1 MSMTAKFYTFDKRRN
16 STKTPTIAGLTS
28 EDLSIVLKSPTS
40 YRNPS
45 LHVTRSG
52 GFPFNYMDW
61 SGWLYW
67 IDDVVSVGDNRY
79 EIHCKI
85 DVLGTLRA
93 YILAT
98 TAFVLYDGT
107 ANSEIPDTRLSTKTT
122 RGIHYSRAE
131 FNYIGQVS
139 DPANAPVIMS
149 IVGQDGVSYWALTPT
164 QAAGMLDD
172 INTEHVPDLFP
183 RLVDAETL
191 EEWFGCIADYL
202 REFFMAF
209 LSSGKAASCITSAVQ
224 VPCSSGGIYGNSG
237 SVYLGNLPTGI
248 TAMEIS
254 RRICYDTMTL
264 SLHWTFSDWRRRAPY
279 TEMYLFCPFFG
290 LISLPVENLIGE
302 SSVTVECSLDV
313 ATGSAIFIVFGTN
326 TQYHIGTY
334 SANLGGSYTVGG
346 ISVTPMTAGT
356 SMIGATV
363 AGAAIIATGGSAAA
377 MASKL
382 GASAIAGIIGG
393 NTPSVSTISGG
404 GGGAALGLRKE
415 SYIIEVT
422 HDTTVSPDSV
432 TSSIGTPA
440 MAQKSLGSL
449 TGFVQTKC
457 ASVSAPFS
465 QGIIEE
471 CNGMLDGGVFIE

>member
-1 MSMTAKFYTFDKRRN
+1 MAFTVKFYNFNKRKN
-16 STKTPTIAGLTS
+16 STKRPDTNTAGEEFS
-28 EDLSIVLKSPTS
+28 VLLKHPTS
-40 YRNPS
+40 YRTPV
-45 LHVTRSG
+45 LLLQKAG
-52 GFPFNYMDW
+52 GFQYNYMEW
-61 SGWLYW
+61 AGWYYFVE
-67 IDDVVSVGDNRY
+67 DVISTGNDRF
-79 EIHCKI
+79 EIPCSL
-85 DVLGTLRA
+85 DVLATLRTE
-93 YILAT
+93 ILAS

-107 ANSEIPDTRLSTKTT
+107 ANSQIPDTRLSTKTT

-131 FNYIGQVS
+131 FTYIGQVS

-149 IVGQDGVSYWALTPT
+149 IVGQDGVSYWALSPE

-172 INTEHVPDLFP
+172 INTDHVPDLFP

-191 EEWFGCIADYL
+191 EEWIGCIADYL

-209 LSSGKAASCITSAVQ
+209 LSSGKAATCITSAVQ
-224 VPCSSGGIYGNSG
+224 VPCSSGGFHGNSG

-248 TAMEIS
+248 TALEID

-264 SLHWTFSDWRRRAPY
+264 PLHWTFSDWRRRAPY
-279 TEMYLFCPFFG
+279 TEMYLYCPFFG

-302 SSVTVECSLDV
+302 SSITVECSLDV
-313 ATGSAIFIVFGTN
+313 ATGNAIFIVFGTN
-326 TQYHIGTY
+326 TQYHIGSY
-334 SANLGGSYTVGG
+334 SSNLGGSYTVGG
-346 ISVTPMTAGT
+346 VSVTPMTAGT

-393 NTPSVSTISGG
+393 NTPSVSTVSGG

-415 SYIIEVT
+415 SYIIEIT

-432 TSSIGTPA
+432 TASIGTPT
-440 MAQKSLGSL
+440 MEQKQLGGLS
-449 TGFVQTKC
+449 GFVQTRV
-457 ASVSAPFS
+457 ASVSGPYYG
-465 QGIIEE
+465 GILDE
-471 CNGMLDGGVFIE
+471 CNSLLDGGVFIE